1 MHSTLINGTGGK
13 AQAVKELVIYQTALY
28 VVKKNECNLFS
39 HTETPVPYI
48 IAATILIIV
57 VYYAIWQHQKRFV
70 RAFIY
75 METYNQAI
83 ADGKDQ
89 ETAIASSNQ
98 IANAIFSQ
106 YGSSTVDNDAIY
118 RAKAHAA
125 MHYNKKQGPV
135 IKKAKELGFF
145 G

>member
-1 MHSTLINGTGGK
+1 MEIL
-13 AQAVKELVIYQTALY
+13 
-28 VVKKNECNLFS
+28 
-39 HTETPVPYI
+39 VPYI
-48 IAATILIIV
+48 IVAIVLIIV
-57 VYYAIWQHQKRFV
+57 VYYLILQHQKRFV

-75 METYNQAI
+75 IENYNQAL

-98 IANAIFSQ
+98 IANAVFNQ
-106 YGSSTVDNDAIY
+106 YGSSTVDTDAIY

-125 MHYNKKQGPV
+125 LHYNKKQGPV